1 MIRLH
6 TTLAA
11 CLLIGTSV
19 LAQRANVLLNPAFGD
34 ELAGWA
40 AMGSDNAFEVAEGL
54 LRFTPDAN
62 GDNVHL
68 DQTPKL
74 KADTIYHASVE
85 IRAQGEGMSP
95 SLRIAG
101 MDWNT
106 VTEKS
111 AAADGKWH
119 AVSANFY
126 SAKLEQV
133 RFQLFGAGRGKKG
146 AESTG
151 NTWFRNPTLR
161 PGTKEDLARFLSAR
175 VTVNPEA
182 PGDAVNPLF
191 FGVNSLFWIT
201 DDKARADGKIA
212 AHLKE
217 MGCTLI
223 RFPGGEVADNYHWR
237 TNRLDNTK
245 DFPYQEGPE
254 QLDFDEFI
262 AWARAIG
269 AEPSCVVNLES
280 GFLHGDVQAAIKE
293 AAEWVRY
300 ANLTKKYG
308 VKYWEIGNETD
319 LVGTRYPLTAEQ
331 YGQAVRDFSKAMK
344 AVDPTI
350 QIGALGAFS
359 PKHAVALDRLPAAES
374 KRVQAL
380 PKGQRRGIHSKL
392 KPKLQKG
399 TPWWPTV
406 CKIAGGH
413 FDFAIVHRYDN
424 TRRDFPAAAVPAL
437 NLTAQIRELDTYLK
451 QQFGREIPIALTEW
465 NVWRNATGLGKL
477 GHALTIAEQI
487 GNYLT
492 GGVDLGNYWPMRYPR
507 GKAKKEYFRGLL
519 NHDTKEPRA
528 VFHVFKLFRE
538 HAVGRVVPVR
548 VGNPNIYAF
557 ATRDKKSASL
567 FLINRLGIGDGVQ
580 AEISFPGTRTAIG
593 HALIGVDTDLGV
605 GLDGLPVEQD
615 GGSWTCHLP
624 PHSLT
629 VLRFTVEQIVP

>member
-1 MIRLH
+1 MVRLLLS
-6 TTLAA
+6 LAT
-11 CLLIGTSV
+11 CLLAGASV
-19 LAQRANVLLNPAFGD
+19 LAQPTNLLANPGFAADLT
-34 ELAGWA
+34 GWTP
-40 AMGSDNAFEVAEGL
+40 MGSNDAFEGADGA

-62 GDNVHL
+62 GDNIHL

-74 KADTIYHASVE
+74 KADTIYHASIEV
-85 IRAQGEGMSP
+85 RAQGKGLAP

-106 VTEKS
+106 VAEES
-111 AAADGKWH
+111 APADGKWH
-119 AVSANFY
+119 TVSAVFY
-126 SAKLEQV
+126 SARLDQI
-133 RFQLFGAGRGKKG
+133 RYQLFGAGRGKKG

-161 PGTKEDLARFLSAR
+161 PGTKEDLATFFAAR
-175 VTVNPEA
+175 ITVDPSVLGA
-182 PGDAVNPLF
+182 TVNPLF

-212 AHLKE
+212 AHLKD

-223 RFPGGEVADNYHWR
+223 RFPGGEVADNYHWQ

-245 DFPYQEGPE
+245 DFPYEDGPE
-254 QLDFDEFI
+254 QLDFDEFM
-262 AWARAIG
+262 AWVRTIG
-269 AEPSCVVNLES
+269 AEPSCVINLES
-280 GFLHGDVQAAIKE
+280 GFLHGDVAKAIKE
-293 AAEWVRY
+293 AADWVRY
-300 ANLTKKYG
+300 ANITQKYG

-359 PKHAVALDRLPAAES
+359 PKHAVALDRLSEAES

-380 PKGQRRGIHSKL
+380 PKGQRRGIHAKL
-392 KPKLQKG
+392 KFQPGG

-413 FDFAIVHRYDN
+413 FDFAIVHRYDG
-424 TRRDFPAAAVPAL
+424 TRRDFPPAAVPPL
-437 NLTAQIRELDTYLK
+437 KMGPQIRELDDYLK
-451 QQFGREIPIALTEW
+451 QQFGKEIPIALTEW

-477 GHALTIAEQI
+477 GHALTIAEQM
-487 GNYLT
+487 GCYLT
-492 GGVDLGNYWPMRYPR
+492 GGVDMGNYWPMRYPR

-528 VFHVFKLFRE
+528 VFHVFKLFRK
-538 HAVGRVVPVR
+538 HAVGRMVPVE

-557 ATRDKKSASL
+557 ATQDEASATL

-580 AEISFPGTRTAIG
+580 AQISFPGTRTVVG
-593 HALIGVDTDLGV
+593 QALVGADTDLGV
-605 GLDGLPVEQD
+605 RLLDLDAKQD
-615 GGSWTCHLP
+615 GRGWTCHLP
-624 PHSLT
+624 PHSLA
-629 VLRFTVEQIVP
+629 VLRFAADPLAP